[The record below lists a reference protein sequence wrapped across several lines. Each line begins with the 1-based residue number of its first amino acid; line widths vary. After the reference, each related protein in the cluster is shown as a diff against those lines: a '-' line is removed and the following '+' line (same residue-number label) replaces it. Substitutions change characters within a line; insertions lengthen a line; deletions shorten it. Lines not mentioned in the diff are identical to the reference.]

1 MAKGKAKAS
10 GAANRSMAEIMV
22 AQWRDERL
30 KSATARDLVLAYG
43 VSLDEGEAVLHR
55 ELKKRKWI

>member
-1 MAKGKAKAS
+1 MS
-10 GAANRSMAEIMV
+10 GQANRNMAEIMV

-30 KSATARDLVLAYG
+30 KTATAKDLVLAYG
-43 VSLDEGEAVLHR
+43 VTLTEAEGVLKR

>member
-1 MAKGKAKAS
+1 MKKGKMS
-10 GAANRSMAEIMV
+10 GQANRNMAEIMA

-30 KSATARDLVLAYG
+30 KTATAKDLVLAYG
-43 VSLDEGEAVLHR
+43 VTLTEAEGVLKR

>member
-1 MAKGKAKAS
+1 MAKGKMS
-10 GAANRSMAEIMV
+10 GQANRNMAEVMA

-30 KSATARDLVLAYG
+30 KAATPRDLVLAYG
-43 VSLDEGEAVLHR
+43 VTLTEAEGVLKR

>member
-1 MAKGKAKAS
+1 MS
-10 GAANRSMAEIMV
+10 GQANRNMAEIMV

-30 KSATARDLVLAYG
+30 KVAIPKDLVLAYG
-43 VSLDEGEAVLHR
+43 VSLTEAEGVLKR